1 MNVEVLF
8 SNGMCMRYKGV
19 KNIFFEEKFC
29 IIKFNSSDKIIIN
42 LNKTMYI
49 DYTPELGGRWE

>member
-8 SNGMCMRYKGV
+8 SNGLTMKYQKVRD
-19 KNIFFEEKFC
+19 IIFEEHMC
-29 IIKFNSSDKIIIN
+29 IIKFSSNDKVIIN
-42 LNKTMYI
+42 LNKIMYI